1 MTTTAP
7 PPADAVTALVEQ
19 ALGALGAGSIA
30 TARRLLRRAVAQ
42 AARAEGDEARVLRA
56 RPLVTLAAA
65 EHDRLGLDGA
75 LALLDEAEALA
86 ASARGHPEAATIGV
100 LARVQRAALLGRSG
114 RWRESV
120 ALYDGLAGDPL
131 LPPRAACVV
140 ELNRGL
146 GRQLLGD
153 LAGSEESLRRAEE
166 RSARHGQL
174 DLLVAAVHNRGV
186 LALTAGDVPATLEL
200 MGRASALGP
209 DVQPVAARLDHARAL
224 MEVGM
229 LDEASPLLSEAAR
242 VATSSGAR
250 LDLAETWME
259 QARLALLRDDPAGAR
274 ATARRAARSFER
286 LGASA
291 WARRA
296 RLVALEA
303 GLMAAER
310 AGTPAQRRRL
320 IAEAEGVAGA
330 DAVARALLA
339 TALVQAG
346 RTRDAAAALGRTPRG
361 VAPLGD
367 TLRTGLVRAR
377 VHAGL
382 GRLRGADAALA
393 ATATL
398 LAERQAGQSDLE
410 TRTALAVHG
419 RRLRDL
425 DVTLALADG
434 GVPALYRASERWRS
448 VARRLPWVVP
458 DAPPPAATDL
468 RPASLP
474 AMRAGLRA
482 RGAGLVSLMRHRGTL
497 YAITLGDGRDR
508 LSRLGPEEIWREAA
522 SRIAADALALTRVRE
537 PSLRGVVR
545 ASLDRS
551 ARQFGDLLA
560 PAVPAASRC
569 AQVVVIPS
577 EILGPV
583 PWRLVPGL
591 AGRPLV
597 VAPAAT
603 AWLERAEVP
612 AARPDARTTAFAGP
626 ALDRAAAEAAGVAS
640 LRGGV
645 LLTGPDAHRA
655 ALLRAFSSPGV
666 VHVAA
671 HGTHH
676 EQSPMFSAISL
687 ADGPAYAHTIQQ
699 AGVRAELIV
708 LSACEVG
715 RAQPRPGDEALGLT
729 AALLACGGRTV
740 VAACGPVPDATAAAM
755 MPALHE
761 GLLAGLDAAT
771 ALERCAGDDPVDRL
785 FCAYGA
791 A

>member
-1 MTTTAP
+1 M
-7 PPADAVTALVEQ
+7 TALVQQ

-86 ASARGHPEAATIGV
+86 ASAGGHPEAATIGV

-131 LPPRAACVV
+131 LPPRAGCVV

-153 LAGSEESLRRAEE
+153 LAGSEESLRRAEDL
-166 RSARHGQL
+166 SARHGQL
-174 DLLVAAVHNRGV
+174 DLQVAAVHNRGV
-186 LALTAGDVPATLEL
+186 LALTRGDVPATLEL

-259 QARLALLRDDPAGAR
+259 QARLALLRDDPARAR

-303 GLMAAER
+303 GLMDAER
-310 AGTPAQRRRL
+310 AGTPAQGRRL

-346 RTRDAAAALGRTPRG
+346 RTQDAAAALGRTPRG

-393 ATATL
+393 STATL

-410 TRTALAVHG
+410 ARTALAVHG

-458 DAPPPAATDL
+458 GAAPPAVTDL
-468 RPASLP
+468 RPASLA

-482 RGAGLVSLMRHRGTL
+482 RGAGLVSLMRHRGAL

-508 LSRLGPEEIWREAA
+508 LSRLGPEETWREAA
-522 SRIAADALALTRVRE
+522 SRIAADTLALTRVRE
-537 PSLRGVVR
+537 PSLRAVVR
-545 ASLDRS
+545 ASLERS

-560 PAVPAASRC
+560 PAVPAAWC

-603 AWLERAEVP
+603 AWLERADTP
-612 AARPDARTTAFAGP
+612 AARSDARTTALAGP
-626 ALDRAAAEAAGVAS
+626 ALDRADAEAAGVAS
-640 LRGGV
+640 LRDGV

-655 ALLRAFSSPGV
+655 ALLGAVGAPGV

-740 VAACGPVPDATAAAM
+740 VAACGPVPDATAASM

-771 ALERCAGDDPVDRL
+771 ALERCADDDPVNRL

>member
-1 MTTTAP
+1 M
-7 PPADAVTALVEQ
+7 
-19 ALGALGAGSIA
+19 
-30 TARRLLRRAVAQ
+30 
-42 AARAEGDEARVLRA
+42 
-56 RPLVTLAAA
+56 
-65 EHDRLGLDGA
+65 
-75 LALLDEAEALA
+75 
-86 ASARGHPEAATIGV
+86 
-100 LARVQRAALLGRSG
+100 
-114 RWRESV
+114 
-120 ALYDGLAGDPL
+120 
-131 LPPRAACVV
+131 
-140 ELNRGL
+140 
-146 GRQLLGD
+146 
-153 LAGSEESLRRAEE
+153 
-166 RSARHGQL
+166 
-174 DLLVAAVHNRGV
+174 
-186 LALTAGDVPATLEL
+186 
-200 MGRASALGP
+200 
-209 DVQPVAARLDHARAL
+209 
-224 MEVGM
+224 
-229 LDEASPLLSEAAR
+229 
-242 VATSSGAR
+242 
-250 LDLAETWME
+250 
-259 QARLALLRDDPAGAR
+259 
-274 ATARRAARSFER
+274 
-286 LGASA
+286 
-291 WARRA
+291 
-296 RLVALEA
+296 
-303 GLMAAER
+303 
-310 AGTPAQRRRL
+310 
-320 IAEAEGVAGA
+320 
-330 DAVARALLA
+330 
-339 TALVQAG
+339 
-346 RTRDAAAALGRTPRG
+346 
-361 VAPLGD
+361 
-367 TLRTGLVRAR
+367 
-377 VHAGL
+377 
-382 GRLRGADAALA
+382 
-393 ATATL
+393 
-398 LAERQAGQSDLE
+398 
-410 TRTALAVHG
+410 
-419 RRLRDL
+419 
-425 DVTLALADG
+425 TLALADG

-458 DAPPPAATDL
+458 DAPPPGATDL

-508 LSRLGPEEIWREAA
+508 LSQPGPEEIWREAA

-583 PWRLVPGL
+583 PWRLVPGAGGASARGRPRGHRL
-591 AGRPLV
+591 ARAGRGPARPVRTPAPPRSPGLPFD
-597 VAPAAT
+597 PAA
-603 AWLERAEVP
+603 V
-612 AARPDARTTAFAGP
+612 
-626 ALDRAAAEAAGVAS
+626 EAAGVAS

-771 ALERCAGDDPVDRL
+771 ALERCAGDDPVHRL

>member
-1 MTTTAP
+1 MPTASD
-7 PPADAVTALVEQ
+7 PAEAVTALVQQ
-19 ALGALGAGSIA
+19 ALDALGAGKIA
-30 TARRLLRRAVAQ
+30 SARRLLRRAVAQ
-42 AARAEGDEARVLRA
+42 AGRAEGDDALVLRA

-65 EHDRLGLDGA
+65 EHDRLGLDAA

-86 ASARGHPEAATIGV
+86 ASAHRHPDAATIGV

-120 ALYDGLAGDPL
+120 ALYDGLVGNAL
-131 LPPRAACVV
+131 LPARASCVV

-153 LAGSEESLRRAEE
+153 LLGSEKALRRAEE
-166 RSARHGQL
+166 LSEAHGQL
-174 DLLVAAVHNRGV
+174 DLQVAALHNRGL
-186 LALTAGDVPATLEL
+186 LALARGEVPAALEL
-200 MGRASALGP
+200 MGRASTLGP

-229 LDEASPLLSEAAR
+229 LDTAGPLLGEAAR
-242 VATSSGAR
+242 VASTSGAR
-250 LDLAETWME
+250 LDLAETRME

-274 ATARRAARSFER
+274 ARALRAARSFER
-286 LGASA
+286 LGAPA

-296 RLVALEA
+296 QLVALEA
-303 GLMAAER
+303 GLMDAER
-310 AGTPAQRRRL
+310 SGSRPRNRRL
-320 IAEAEGVAGA
+320 VAEAEGVRGA
-330 DAVARALLA
+330 DPVARALLA

-346 RTRDAAAALGRTPRG
+346 RTQDAAAALGRTAQG

-367 TLRTGLVRAR
+367 TLRTGLVQAR
-377 VHAGL
+377 VRAGR
-382 GRLRGADAALA
+382 GQLRSADAALA
-393 ATATL
+393 SAAGL
-398 LAERQAGQSDLE
+398 LAERRAGQSDLE
-410 TRTALAVHG
+410 ARTALAVHG

-425 DVTLALADG
+425 DVALALADG

-448 VARRLPWVVP
+448 VARQLPRVMP
-458 DAPPPAATDL
+458 GAPPPTPTAL
-468 RPASLP
+468 RPASLA
-474 AMRAGLRA
+474 AMRAALRP
-482 RGAGLVSLMRHRGTL
+482 RHAGLISLLRHRGAV
-497 YAITLGDGRDR
+497 YAVTLGDGRDR
-508 LSRLGPEEIWREAA
+508 VSRLGAEETWREAA
-522 SRIAADALALTRVRE
+522 SMIAADMLALTRVHA
-537 PSLRGVVR
+537 PSLRAVVR
-545 ASLDRS
+545 ASLERS
-551 ARQFGDLLA
+551 VHDLGNLLA
-560 PAVPAASRC
+560 PAVPAPSRC
-569 AQVVVIPS
+569 EHVVVIPS
-577 EILGPV
+577 EILGSV

-591 AGRPLV
+591 ATRPLV
-597 VAPAAT
+597 IAPAAT
-603 AWLERAEVP
+603 AWLERADRP
-612 AARPDARTTAFAGP
+612 AAAPDSRTTALAGP
-626 ALDRAAAEAAGVAS
+626 DLARAATEAAGVAA
-640 LRGGV
+640 LREGV
-645 LLTGPDAHRA
+645 LLTGADAHRS
-655 ALLRAFSSPGV
+655 ALLAAVGAPGV

-699 AGVRAELIV
+699 AGVLAELIV

-740 VAACGPVPDATAAAM
+740 IAACGPVPDATAAAM

-771 ALERCAGDDPVDRL
+771 ALERCADDDPVSRM